1 MDEELKQ
8 RILEKFGKGHS
19 YKELDNFL
27 SEVLK
32 EGIQQMLKLEMDEHL
47 GYEKHAPESVQFENS
62 RNGKS
67 RKTIKSKSGALE
79 IEVPRDR
86 QGSFEPVLVPK
97 RKRVLDDIEDHILS
111 LYTYG
116 MSTRDIESHMK
127 EIYGLTFS
135 EASISNITDKII
147 DHIEA
152 FKTRRLDPLYY
163 IVWMDAIVF
172 KVRQD
177 GKVIDKAVQIA
188 VGLNEHG
195 KKEVL
200 GMWLCQNES
209 AAFWMQV
216 LTTLKARGVQDI
228 LITAT
233 DNLKGF
239 TEAITSVFPLA
250 LTQVCIVHQLRNSLK
265 FVVWKDKKAVVSAL
279 QAIYNAPDRESAYR
293 YLETFDQSWSKKY
306 PYIAKSWM
314 ANWDNLTTFFEFPAE
329 IRKIM
334 YTTNIIENLN
344 RLISKYTKTKSM
356 LPNDQAVEKVVYLAL
371 MQASKKW
378 TMPAR
383 NWPLMLT
390 QFINKFGEE
399 RCNLKI

>member
-279 QAIYNAPDRESAYR
+279 QAIYNS
-293 YLETFDQSWSKKY
+293 L
-306 PYIAKSWM
+306 IG
-314 ANWDNLTTFFEFPAE
+314 
-329 IRKIM
+329 
-334 YTTNIIENLN
+334 N
-344 RLISKYTKTKSM
+344 RLTATWK
-356 LPNDQAVEKVVYLAL
+356 
-371 MQASKKW
+371 
-378 TMPAR
+378 
-383 NWPLMLT
+383 PL
-390 QFINKFGEE
+390 INPGVK
-399 RCNLKI
+399 NIPT